1 MAVVF
6 LFSPSLGVVAWEG
19 GIEENQF
26 SKLLQTSLCKMDIA
40 TFLHFLIILFL
51 LSCLRSGGLVHVK
64 YIL

>member
-40 TFLHFLIILFL
+40 TFLHF
-51 LSCLRSGGLVHVK
+51 
-64 YIL
+64 